1 MLIVRVERINFIHQP
16 HFYGITLA
24 KLLFMRRDLLL
35 NGRGIHLHADLFLHH
50 GGELR
55 IAYQLYDNLS
65 NGAVQQFFIDL
76 FLEVAFMTARHRT
89 VLTAIVI
96 KILVF

>member
-1 MLIVRVERINFIHQP
+1 
-16 HFYGITLA
+16 
-24 KLLFMRRDLLL
+24 MRRDLLL